1 MQSIENSPVLR
12 MRPSECG
19 APLPIIKSFIEE
31 GRDHLFS
38 GEVFGPGRPI
48 IVLQGLLDRDIPA
61 GHIRR
66 TRDVLKSDCLELI
79 VGHNGDHRMSRPR
92 GLELLSKVVKKVI

>member
-1 MQSIENSPVLR
+1 

-19 APLPIIKSFIEE
+19 APLPIVKSFIEE

-61 GHIRR
+61 GHTRR
-66 TRDVLKSDCLELI
+66 TRDVWKSDCLALI
-79 VGHNGDHRMSRPR
+79 VVHNGDHRMSRPGAWSCCPKWLKR
-92 GLELLSKVVKKVI
+92 